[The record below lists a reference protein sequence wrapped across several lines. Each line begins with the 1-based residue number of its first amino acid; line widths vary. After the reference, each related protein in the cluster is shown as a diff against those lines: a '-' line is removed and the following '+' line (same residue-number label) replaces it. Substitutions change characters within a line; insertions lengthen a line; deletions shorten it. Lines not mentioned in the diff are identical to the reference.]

1 MNFNDIINTV
11 SEDNYSAFY
20 YTPVIYRKAKSYILL
35 RPKEIITI
43 HKKDDLN
50 LWFKRIQKLINKGYY
65 GYALIKY
72 EAGFLFEPKLE
83 SLLQPNHKNLIQFIF
98 FEDDQVKEVKSS
110 EIIMDPI
117 EDEKYKIKNFS
128 LSRSEDQFKSDVLK
142 IKNFI
147 KEGDTYQ
154 VNYTV
159 KGNFIF
165 FGSYSAF
172 FKKLIFNQSAR
183 YSALINTGDELIF
196 SLSPELFFFKKK
208 RNIISIPM
216 KGTIRRGISLHSDMN
231 AEKELLNSEKN
242 RAENV
247 MIVDLIRNDLG
258 RICKYGSI
266 KVQELFS
273 VEKYESL
280 FQMVSKIKG
289 ELRKNT
295 SLLEIIKNVF
305 PCGSITGAPKIRTM
319 EIINEIE
326 KDTRG
331 IYTGSIAL
339 IAENKIKMNVAI
351 RTITLNKSTREGHMG
366 LGSGIVWDSDPR
378 GEYEEVLL
386 KSKFLTE
393 PENYFD
399 LFESM
404 RLEKGEIKFL
414 DYHLNRL
421 KTGADFFQFR
431 FSKSKALRF
440 VRDNISAL
448 GADLNSLKKVKL
460 SLNKWGGLKID
471 VSELPKS
478 KDEIYV
484 ILSQNRI
491 KSEDKFRNFKTTNR
505 KMYDD
510 EYNVYSKQGF
520 YEVIYLNE
528 KGSLAEGSRTN
539 IFFRQG
545 DNWFTPPI
553 DAGVL
558 PGIYRNYFIY
568 QHPNTIEK
576 DIGPEQLKNFN
587 EMVLT
592 NAVRGTVT
600 VKKIFYNLNEYIL
613 LGKQQRSTREIEFK
627 I

>member
-1 MNFNDIINTV
+1 
-11 SEDNYSAFY
+11 
-20 YTPVIYRKAKSYILL
+20 
-35 RPKEIITI
+35 
-43 HKKDDLN
+43 
-50 LWFKRIQKLINKGYY
+50 
-65 GYALIKY
+65 
-72 EAGFLFEPKLE
+72 
-83 SLLQPNHKNLIQFIF
+83 
-98 FEDDQVKEVKSS
+98 
-110 EIIMDPI
+110 
-117 EDEKYKIKNFS
+117 
-128 LSRSEDQFKSDVLK
+128 
-142 IKNFI
+142 
-147 KEGDTYQ
+147 
-154 VNYTV
+154 
-159 KGNFIF
+159 
-165 FGSYSAF
+165 
-172 FKKLIFNQSAR
+172 
-183 YSALINTGDELIF
+183 
-196 SLSPELFFFKKK
+196 
-208 RNIISIPM
+208 M
-216 KGTIRRGISLHSDMN
+216 K

-289 ELRKNT
+289 NLRKNT
-295 SLLEIIKNVF
+295 SLLEIIENVF
-305 PCGSITGAPKIRTM
+305 PCGSITGAPKIKTM

-339 IAENKIKMNVAI
+339 IVEHKIKMSVAI
-351 RTITLNKSTREGHMG
+351 RTITLNKSTGEGQMG

-378 GEYEEVLL
+378 SEYEEVLL

-404 RLEKGEIKFL
+404 RLEKGKIKFL

-421 KTGADFFQFR
+421 KTGADFFRFR
-431 FSKSKALRF
+431 FSKTKALKF
-440 VRDNISAL
+440 VRSNIPKQDIDS
-448 GADLNSLKKVKL
+448 NSIKKVRL

-471 VSELPKS
+471 VSDLTKIN
-478 KDEIYV
+478 DEIYV
-484 ILSQNRI
+484 IFSQNCI

-505 KMYDD
+505 KLYDE
-510 EYNVYSKQGF
+510 EYNIYSKQGF

-553 DAGVL
+553 DSGVL
-558 PGIYRNYFIY
+558 PGVYRNYFIN

-576 DIGPEQLKNFN
+576 EISPEQLNNFD

-592 NAVRGTVT
+592 NAVRGAVT
-600 VKKIFYNLNEYIL
+600 VNKIFFNLNEYIL
-613 LGKQQRSTREIEFK
+613 LGKQHKSTREIEFK